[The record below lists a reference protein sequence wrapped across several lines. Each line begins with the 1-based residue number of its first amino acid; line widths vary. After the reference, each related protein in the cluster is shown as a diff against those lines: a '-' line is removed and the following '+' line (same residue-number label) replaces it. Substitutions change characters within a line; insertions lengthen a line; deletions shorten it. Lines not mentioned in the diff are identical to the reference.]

1 VREPLLLACQV
12 ACEATTSFLPVRLAR
27 PLRGHGTPRPRHRF
41 IEPPADWAFQNFV
54 VVIASIMALPAAR
67 ANADRSCV
75 AGPKHQ
81 LILSEPHGLF
91 LAIDGRVLD

>member
-1 VREPLLLACQV
+1 MEHLDP
-12 ACEATTSFLPVRLAR
+12 ATGSSSHR
-27 PLRGHGTPRPRHRF
+27 PMG
-41 IEPPADWAFQNFV
+41 FQNFV

>member
-1 VREPLLLACQV
+1 M
-12 ACEATTSFLPVRLAR
+12 
-27 PLRGHGTPRPRHRF
+27 G
-41 IEPPADWAFQNFV
+41 FQNFV